1 MTNYKQLGQ
10 EQRYVIDR
18 LLRQGETL
26 TAIAVAVGCS
36 KSTISR
42 EIRRNGYV
50 RPLEGKVYNPLSA
63 QNKADKRHYSKPKC
77 RRFTRKMKRQVAQM
91 LCTKKLSPEL
101 ISVLGRERDP
111 DFVSHETVYK
121 WIWEM
126 KFSHRGEDRSFQKLY
141 RELKHGRRRRKRGN
155 YHDNRGHIPD
165 RVSIEKRPKVVEKRR
180 RLGDMELDLILGKN
194 HQPGILVIVDRA
206 SLKTALVKIST
217 KQSGYISKSIIRK
230 MKSSRHWLKTMTYD
244 NDYAFAWHREVN
256 KALDTKSFFTH
267 PYTSQEKGTV
277 ENRIGVLRRFFP
289 KKTDFTKVTPQQVN
303 QVEKMINER
312 PVRKFN
318 YQTPN
323 DVFLQKLRVALIT

>member
-18 LLRQGETL
+18 LLCKGETL
-26 TAIAVAVGCS
+26 TAIAAAVGCS

-50 RPLEGKVYNPLSA
+50 RPKEGRVYNPLSA
-63 QNKADKRHYSKPKC
+63 QNKAEKRHCSKPKR
-77 RRFTRKMKRQVAQM
+77 RRFTHKMRRQVAQM
-91 LCTKKLSPEL
+91 LTTRKLSPEL
-101 ISVLGRERDP
+101 ISVLGRQNDP
-111 DFVSHETVYK
+111 EFVSHETVYK
-121 WIWEM
+121 WIWAM
-126 KFSHRGEDRSFQKLY
+126 KFSHRGEDRPFNRLY

-155 YHDNRGHIPD
+155 YHDNRGLIPG
-165 RVSIEKRPKVVEKRR
+165 RVSIEMRPQIVEKRR
-180 RLGDMELDLILGKN
+180 RLGDVELDLMLGKN

-206 SLKTALVKIST
+206 SLRTALVKIST
-217 KQSGYISKSIIRK
+217 KQSHYISKSIIKK
-230 MKSSRHWLKTMTYD
+230 MKTCRHWLKTMTYD

-256 KALDTKSFFTH
+256 KALETKSFFTH

-289 KKTDFTKVTPQQVN
+289 KKTDFTKVTSQRVN
-303 QVEKMINER
+303 QVQKMINER

-323 DVFLQKLRVALIT
+323 DVFLQKLRVALID